1 MKLARQTVCFF
12 LTLVGVLL
20 FWNVIEAR
28 AQMSKVRPDPLMEK
42 AELSSMNMGIAGSP
56 TGSPVMTEDGPVR
69 GTNVFGVSGY
79 LGIPYAA
86 PPVGKLR
93 WMPPQPHGMFNGVFD
108 ANTFGNFCTQP
119 SGAGATTGAE
129 DCLTL
134 NVFTPTQIRAP
145 LPVMVWIHGGA
156 LVTGG
161 SFLYDPSQL
170 VTQGNLIVVTINYRL
185 GYLGFFA
192 HPAIDA
198 EGHLNG
204 NYGLMDQQFALQWVQ
219 RNIAAFGG
227 NPDRVTIFGE
237 SAGGQSVYSNLASP
251 TAKALF
257 QGAIAESGAYVEFQ
271 DYFDLIVSLATGETT
286 GTSSVPSGEAIASSV
301 GCGSQR
307 AGCLRAV
314 PASTLALAEPG
325 TIYPFVDGTILTQTP
340 TAAFT
345 SGQFNQVPV
354 ISGGNHDEWRIFVAD
369 QYDFAGN
376 PLLTPTQYQ
385 DATVALYGPILGPI
399 VYGIVYPLASYPSPG
414 IALGASGTDWIFAC
428 PERNS
433 VRLLAQNVTT
443 YAYEFNDENAP
454 DLFAPPATFPLGAYH
469 GSELQY
475 LFNLNERFTGTNPF
489 TRQQQ
494 ALSNSMINYW
504 TSFARN
510 ANPNSAG
517 QPMWSQVDRRLG
529 ISERGGSFLVW
540 LRCPQ
545 PRGRLRY
552 KAAHRPRHGFATR
565 PCGAAPAGAQRRPR

>member
-1 MKLARQTVCFF
+1 MKIARKTACFF
-12 LTLVGVLL
+12 LTLMGVLCVY
-20 FWNVIEAR
+20 NVIAAS
-28 AQMSKVRPDPLMEK
+28 AQMSRVRPDPLMEK
-42 AELSSMNMGIAGSP
+42 ADLSSMNTGIAGDP
-56 TGSPVMTEDGPVR
+56 LGSPVVTEDGPVT

-86 PPVGKLR
+86 PPVGQLR
-93 WMPPQPHGMFNGVFD
+93 WMPPQPHGMWSGVFD
-108 ANTFGNFCTQP
+108 ANSFGNYCTQP
-119 SGAGATTGAE
+119 NGTGGTLGAE

-134 NVFTPTQIRAP
+134 NVFTPAKIRAP
-145 LPVMVWIHGGA
+145 LPVMVWIHGGG

-161 SFLYDPSQL
+161 SFLYDPSPL

-227 NPDRVTIFGE
+227 NPDRVTVFGE

-251 TAKALF
+251 TARGLF
-257 QGAIAESGAYVEFQ
+257 QRAIAESGAYVEFQ
-271 DYFDLIVSLATGETT
+271 DYYDFIVSLAAGETI
-286 GTSSVPSGEAIASSV
+286 GTSAVPSGEAIATGV
-301 GCGSQR
+301 GCASQR

-314 PASTLALAEPG
+314 PASALASAEPG

-345 SGQFNQVPV
+345 SGRFNQVPV

-369 QYDFAGN
+369 QYDFTGN
-376 PLLTPTQYQ
+376 PLVTPTQYQ
-385 DATVALYGPILGPI
+385 DATIALYGSTLGPI
-399 VYGIVYPLASYPSPG
+399 LYDIVYPLASYSSPG
-414 IALGASGTDWIFAC
+414 IALGTSGTDGIFAC

-433 VRLLAQNVTT
+433 VRLLAQNVST

-454 DLFAPPATFPLGAYH
+454 DLFAPTALATFPLGAYH

-475 LFNLNERFTGTNPF
+475 LFNFNERFTGTNPF

-494 ALSNSMINYW
+494 ALSNSMISYW
-504 TSFARN
+504 TTFATN
-510 ANPNSAG
+510 ADPNSAG
-517 QPMWSQVDRRLG
+517 QPVWSPYSSATDQFQ
-529 ISERGGSFLVW
+529 SLVPPTPVVESTFDSDHKCSALW
-540 LRCPQ
+540 NT
-545 PRGRLRY
+545 
-552 KAAHRPRHGFATR
+552 F
-565 PCGAAPAGAQRRPR
+565 

>member
-1 MKLARQTVCFF
+1 MKIAKQTVCLF
-12 LTLVGVLL
+12 LTLTGVLF
-20 FWNVIEAR
+20 FWNIVAAR
-28 AQMSKVRPDPLMEK
+28 AQMSKVRADPLMEK
-42 AELSSMNMGIAGSP
+42 ADLGSMNTGIAGAP
-56 TGSPVMTEDGPVR
+56 AGSPVITEDGPVR
-69 GTNVFGVSGY
+69 GTNVFGVLGY

-93 WMPPQPHGMFNGVFD
+93 WMPPQPHGMFSGVFD
-108 ANTFGNFCTQP
+108 ANRFGNFCTQP
-119 SGAGATTGAE
+119 NGTGHTTGAE

-134 NVFTPTQIRAP
+134 NVFTPTQVRAP
-145 LPVMVWIHGGA
+145 LPVMVWIHGGG

-161 SFLYDPSQL
+161 SFFYDPSPL

-192 HPAIDA
+192 HRAIDA

-227 NPDRVTIFGE
+227 NPDRVTVFGE

-251 TAKALF
+251 TAKGLF
-257 QGAIAESGAYVEFQ
+257 QRAIAESGAYVEFQ
-271 DYFDLIVSLATGETT
+271 DYFDFIVSLATGETV
-286 GTSSVPSGEAIASSV
+286 GTSAVPSGEAIATSV

-325 TIYPFVDGTILTQTP
+325 TVYPFVDGTVLAQTP

-354 ISGGNHDEWRIFVAD
+354 VSGGNHDEWRIFVAD

-376 PLLTPTQYQ
+376 PLVTPTHYQ
-385 DATVALYGPILGPI
+385 DATIALWGPTLGPI
-399 VYGIVYPLASYPSPG
+399 VYGVVYPLANYPSPG
-414 IALGASGTDWIFAC
+414 IALGASGTDGIFAC

-443 YAYEFNDENAP
+443 FAYEFNDENAP
-454 DLFAPPATFPLGAYH
+454 DLFAPMASFPLGAYH
-469 GSELQY
+469 GSEIQY
-475 LFNLNERFTGTNPF
+475 LFNFNQRFTGTNPF

-494 ALSNSMINYW
+494 ALSNSMIRYW
-504 TSFARN
+504 TTFATN
-510 ANPNSAG
+510 ADPNSAG
-517 QPMWSQVDRRLG
+517 QPAWSPYSSGTDQFQ
-529 ISERGGSFLVW
+529 SLVPPTPVVESTFDTDHKCSAFW
-540 LRCPQ
+540 NT
-545 PRGRLRY
+545 
-552 KAAHRPRHGFATR
+552 F
-565 PCGAAPAGAQRRPR
+565 